1 MEGLTSLVSPSA
13 WEGIS
18 IVTFVVVMFVLHAFA
33 FARGW
38 LVFGPAH
45 REIVSAKDDAI
56 EHLQGRSL
64 EDQRI
69 ISAQAG
75 TIAEQKVSGE
85 LSAHI
90 IQAIREA
97 TGNAGPR

>member
-1 MEGLTSLVSPSA
+1 MGLVSPSA

-18 IVTFVVVMFVLHAFA
+18 IVTFVVVMFLFHALA

-45 REIVSAKDDAI
+45 REIVQAKNDTIAHI
-56 EHLQGRSL
+56 EGRSL

-69 ISAQAG
+69 ISTQAT

-85 LSAHI
+85 LSAHV